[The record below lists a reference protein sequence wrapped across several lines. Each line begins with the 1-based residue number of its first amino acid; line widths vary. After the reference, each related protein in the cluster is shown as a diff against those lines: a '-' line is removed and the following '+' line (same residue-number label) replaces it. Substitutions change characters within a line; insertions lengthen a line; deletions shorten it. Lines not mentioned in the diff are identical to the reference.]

1 MKVRKNSG
9 AAQCHYQITHGNV
22 TPKADYSCMNRTSSL
37 ADFLEQYRRHHPEDV
52 TLGDEDVDVE
62 YEPTAYY
69 KLLEQK
75 NPLIWFSKVKG
86 YPDFQLVTSVM
97 GSKQRMAFALG
108 LDSEAKLYETWN
120 EVLSSK
126 GKIKIFDEN
135 PPIKERV
142 VQGKDVDLYSLPVVK
157 HYAGDGSHT
166 GFGRYITAGLA
177 VARDPLSPETIN
189 MSFTRMQIIDKDRY
203 AFDMGSRSH
212 FGRYVQ
218 SAKQAGKSL
227 PISVVVGAHP
237 LFYLLAA
244 SFIENEYLIAA
255 QVIGANF
262 TNGVT
267 HDVLVP
273 SEAEI
278 VIEADV
284 MPDEYYQ
291 EGPCA
296 EFTGYMSAR
305 TTGNVATVKAILR
318 REKPI
323 YYDIQ
328 PSNSH
333 EHNGLFT
340 TPRNAKISRML
351 AEVLPPG
358 ARYKIEWPLIS
369 ASLLALCSL
378 TNPEPGIA
386 KQAGLGLLAL
396 NALLSKIVMV
406 NEGDCELEL
415 ERFLSNL
422 SVTGARN
429 GENVHIITEVF
440 AIKLDPTTTPEG
452 TNGKMI
458 IVTKNSGLSYRKVV
472 TTDCVRLVSGNSEVV
487 ISHKP
492 MVEARVNVIV
502 GDDIDLENSNQI
514 VWALSTRL
522 RPDKDVIFG
531 DNGRIVF
538 DTTRMTEKLEVPSLP
553 KDVIERIANKLREA
567 SR

>member
-1 MKVRKNSG
+1 
-9 AAQCHYQITHGNV
+9 
-22 TPKADYSCMNRTSSL
+22 MNGTSSL
-37 ADFLEQYRRHHPEDV
+37 GEFLDQYRRYHPEDV
-52 TLGDEDVDVE
+52 FGVNRDIDVE
-62 YEPTAYY
+62 YESTGYY
-69 KLLEQK
+69 KLLEEK
-75 NPLIWFSKVKG
+75 NPLIWFSNVKG
-86 YPDFQLVTSVM
+86 YPDFQIVTNVM
-97 GSKQRMAFALG
+97 GSRKRMAFAVG
-108 LDSEAKLYETWN
+108 LDSESHLYETWN
-120 EVLSSK
+120 EALNSK
-126 GKIKIFDEN
+126 GEIRISDAS

-142 VQGKDVDLYSLPVVK
+142 FTGKEVDLHSLPVVK
-157 HYAGDGSHT
+157 HYSGDGSHT

-177 VARDPLSPETIN
+177 VARDPLCPETIN
-189 MSFTRMQIIDKDRY
+189 MSFTRMQIIGKDRY

-212 FGRYVQ
+212 FWRYVQ
-218 SAKQAGKSL
+218 SAKQASKTL
-227 PISVVVGAHP
+227 LISVVVGAHP

-244 SFIENEYLIAA
+244 SFIENEYSIAA
-255 QVIGANF
+255 KIIDATF

-267 HDVLVP
+267 HDVPVP
-273 SEAEI
+273 SNAEI

-296 EFTGYMSAR
+296 EFTGYMAGR
-305 TTGNVATVKAILR
+305 TAGNVATVKAILR
-318 REKPI
+318 RARPI

-328 PSNSH
+328 PSNSN
-333 EHNGLFT
+333 EHNRLFT

-378 TNPEPGIA
+378 PNPEPGIA

-415 ERFLSNL
+415 ERFLANL

-429 GENVHIITEVF
+429 GENVHIITDVF

-452 TNGKMI
+452 TNAKMI
-458 IVTKNSGLSYRKVV
+458 ILTKNSGLAYRKVV
-472 TTDCVRLVSGNSEVV
+472 MTDFVKLVSGNSEAV

-492 MVEARVNVIV
+492 APEGRVNVVV

-522 RPDKDVIFG
+522 RPDKDVTFG
-531 DNGRIVF
+531 ENGRIVF

-553 KDVIERIANKLREA
+553 PDVIKRISTELYTSGAQQLEA
-567 SR
+567 

>member
-1 MKVRKNSG
+1 
-9 AAQCHYQITHGNV
+9 
-22 TPKADYSCMNRTSSL
+22 MNQTCSL
-37 ADFLEQYRRHHPEDV
+37 ADFLDRYRSRHPEDV
-52 TLGDEDVDVE
+52 FFVDGAIDVE
-62 YEPTAYY
+62 YESTAYY
-69 KLLEQK
+69 KLLEEK
-75 NPLIWFSKVKG
+75 NPIIWFSTVKG
-86 YPDFQLVTSVM
+86 YPDFQLVTNVM
-97 GSKQRMAFALG
+97 GSRARMAFALG
-108 LDSEAKLYETWN
+108 LESESQLYEAWN
-120 EVLSSK
+120 EALNSK
-126 GKIKIFDEN
+126 GEIRISDAS

-142 VQGKDVDLYSLPVVK
+142 FQGKDVDLNSLPVVK
-157 HYAGDGSHT
+157 HYAGDGSQT
-166 GFGRYITAGLA
+166 GFGRYITSGLA

-189 MSFTRMQIIDKDRY
+189 MSFTRIQIIGKDRY

-212 FGRYVQ
+212 FWRYVQ
-218 SAKQAGKSL
+218 SAKKAGNSL

-244 SFIENEYLIAA
+244 SFIENEYSIAA
-255 QVIGANF
+255 KVMDTTF

-267 HDVLVP
+267 HDVPVP
-273 SEAEI
+273 SNAEI

-284 MPDEYYQ
+284 MPDEYFQ

-296 EFTGYMSAR
+296 EFTGYMAVR
-305 TTGNVATVKAILR
+305 KTGNVAHVKAILR
-318 REKPI
+318 RARPI

-328 PSNSH
+328 PSNSN

-340 TPRNAKISRML
+340 IPRNAKISRML

-369 ASLLALCSL
+369 ASLITLCSIPI
-378 TNPEPGIA
+378 PEPGIA

-415 ERFLSNL
+415 ERFLANL

-429 GENVHIITEVF
+429 GENVHIITDVF
-440 AIKLDPTTTPEG
+440 AIKLDPTATPEG

-458 IVTKNSGLSYRKVV
+458 IVTKNSGLAYRKLIA
-472 TTDCVRLVSGNSEVV
+472 TDFMKLVSENSEVV
-487 ISHKP
+487 ISHEP
-492 MVEARVNVIV
+492 TAEGRVNVVV
-502 GDDIDLENSNQI
+502 GDDIDLQNSNQI

-522 RPDKDVIFG
+522 RPDKDVTFG

-538 DTTRMTEKLEVPSLP
+538 DTTRMTEKLEVPYLP
-553 KDVIERIANKLREA
+553 ENVIKEIANKLREA
-567 SR
+567 HR

>member
-1 MKVRKNSG
+1 
-9 AAQCHYQITHGNV
+9 
-22 TPKADYSCMNRTSSL
+22 MNRTSTL
-37 ADFLEQYRRHHPEDV
+37 AEFLRHYREQHPEDV
-52 TLGDEDVDVE
+52 LLVDEEVDVE

-69 KLLEQK
+69 KLLEEK

-86 YPDFQLVTSVM
+86 YPDFQLVTNVM
-97 GSKQRMAFALG
+97 GSRSRMAFALG
-108 LDSEAKLYETWN
+108 LDSESKLYETWN
-120 EVLSSK
+120 EVLNSK
-126 GKIKIFDEN
+126 AEIRILDEN

-142 VQGKDVDLYSLPVVK
+142 FRGKDVDLYGLSIVK
-157 HYAGDGSHT
+157 HYSRDGAHA
-166 GFGRYITAGLA
+166 GFGRYITSGLA
-177 VARDPLSPETIN
+177 VARDPRSPETIN
-189 MSFTRMQIIDKDRY
+189 MSFTRMQLIGKDRY

-212 FGRYVQ
+212 FWRYVQ

-244 SFIENEYLIAA
+244 SFIENEYSIAA
-255 QVIGANF
+255 KVIGATF

-267 HDVLVP
+267 HDVPVP

-278 VIEADV
+278 AIEAEV
-284 MPDEYYQ
+284 MPDENYQ

-296 EFTGYMSAR
+296 EFTGYMAAR
-305 TTGNVATVKAILR
+305 TTGNVASVKAILR
-318 REKPI
+318 RAKPI

-333 EHNGLFT
+333 EHNSLFT
-340 TPRNAKISRML
+340 TPRNAKISSMM

-358 ARYKIEWPLIS
+358 ATYKIEWPLIS
-369 ASLLALCSL
+369 ASLLTLCSL
-378 TNPEPGIA
+378 PNPEPGIA

-415 ERFLSNL
+415 ERFLANL

-429 GENVHIITEVF
+429 GDNVHIITDVF

-458 IVTKNSGLSYRKVV
+458 IVTRNSGLPYRRLVK
-472 TTDCVRLVSGNSEVV
+472 TYGVRLVSGNSEVF
-487 ISHKP
+487 ISHRP
-492 MVEARVNVIV
+492 TVEGRVNVIV
-502 GDDIDLENSNQI
+502 GDDIDLQNSNQI

-522 RPDKDVIFG
+522 RPDKDVVFG
-531 DNGRIVF
+531 DNGRVVF

-553 KDVIERIANKLREA
+553 QEVIERTANKLRR
-567 SR
+567 SS

>member
-1 MKVRKNSG
+1 
-9 AAQCHYQITHGNV
+9 
-22 TPKADYSCMNRTSSL
+22 MNQTSSF
-37 ADFLEQYRRHHPEDV
+37 ADFLRHYRQQHPEDV
-52 TLGDEDVDVE
+52 SVVDEEVDVE
-62 YEPTAYY
+62 YESTAYY
-69 KLLEQK
+69 KLLEEK

-86 YPDFQLVTSVM
+86 YPDFQIVTNVM
-97 GSKQRMAFALG
+97 GSRARMAFALG
-108 LDSEAKLYETWN
+108 LDSDSRLYETWN
-120 EVLSSK
+120 EALNSK
-126 GKIKIFDEN
+126 GQIRISDAS

-142 VQGKDVDLYSLPVVK
+142 FTGKDVDLHSLPVIK
-157 HYAGDGSHT
+157 HYSGDGAGA
-166 GFGRYITAGLA
+166 GFGRYITSGLA
-177 VARDPLSPETIN
+177 VARDPLFPETIN
-189 MSFTRMQIIDKDRY
+189 MSFTRMQIVGKHRY

-212 FGRYVQ
+212 FWRYVQ

-244 SFIENEYLIAA
+244 SFIEDEYSIAA
-255 QVIGANF
+255 KVIDAVF

-267 HDVLVP
+267 HDVPVP
-273 SEAEI
+273 AEAEI
-278 VIEADV
+278 VVEADV
-284 MPDEYYQ
+284 IPDEFYQ

-296 EFTGYMSAR
+296 EFTGYMAGR

-318 REKPI
+318 RAKPI

-328 PSNSH
+328 PSNSN
-333 EHNGLFT
+333 EHIGLFT

-369 ASLLALCSL
+369 ASLLALCSIP
-378 TNPEPGIA
+378 NPEPGIA

-406 NEGDCELEL
+406 NEGECELEL
-415 ERFLSNL
+415 ERFLANL

-429 GENVHIITEVF
+429 GENVHIITDVF

-452 TNGKMI
+452 TNAKMI
-458 IVTKNSGLSYRKVV
+458 IVTRNSGLAYRKLV
-472 TTDCVRLVSGNSEVV
+472 TTDCVKLVSGNSEVV

-492 MVEARVNVIV
+492 TAEGKVNVVV
-502 GDDIDLENSNQI
+502 GDDIDLQNSNQI

-531 DNGRIVF
+531 ENGRIVF

-553 KDVIERIANKLREA
+553 QDIIERIADKLRRLVDE
-567 SR
+567 